1 MIMKYYVVAGGYSDG
16 VYFGDERILSASAIE
31 SAGYNWWSFI
41 GATDANV
48 EKWTKA
54 ILRRLGE

>member
-1 MIMKYYVVAGGYSDG
+1 MKYYVVHGGYSDG
-16 VYFGDERILSASAIE
+16 VYCGDERVLSAYAIE

-41 GATDANV
+41 GATDADV

-54 ILRRLGE
+54 IMRRLAV